1 LRRKPGL
8 GKAPTPATPRVE
20 TPDGKR
26 MFRSVLIANRGE
38 IALRVIRACK
48 AMDVR
53 AVAAYSE
60 ADSTSPHLAEADDR
74 VCIGGSRSAQS
85 YLNMEA
91 ILQAAI
97 QKECQALHPGYG
109 FLAENARFSAL
120 CAQSKVTFIGPPPHA
135 IRLMGDKARAR
146 ETMKGLGLDPIP
158 GSDGILEDLGHARR
172 AAGEIGYPVLL
183 KASAGGGGKGMRVV
197 ESEKHL
203 EDAFNEASLEAEKA
217 FGNPSLYMEKYIARG
232 RHIEFQI
239 LADVYGNAIHL
250 GEREC
255 SVQRSHQKL
264 VEESPSPV
272 IDEKTRRT
280 YGTQVARA
288 VAAIGYVN
296 AGTVEFL
303 RDEGGNLYFMEMN
316 TRLQVEHPVTE
327 MVTGFDIVKEQL
339 RIAANCELSTDQAGI
354 RMKGNAIEVR
364 INAEDPEHGFK
375 PDPGLITA
383 FQPPE
388 LDSVRV
394 DTHIKPGYT
403 IPPFYDSLICKLI
416 GHGADRDRA
425 IATVKTALERFKIE
439 GVKTTIPL
447 HLEILAAEKF
457 MSGSYNTR
465 FIPELLASRERE
477 NHG

>member
-1 LRRKPGL
+1 
-8 GKAPTPATPRVE
+8 
-20 TPDGKR
+20 

-38 IALRVIRACK
+38 IALRAIRACK
-48 AMDVR
+48 DLGVR
-53 AVAAYSE
+53 AVAVYSE
-60 ADSTSPHLAEADDR
+60 ADRSSPHLDVADDR
-74 VCIGGSRSAQS
+74 VCIGSSRSADS
-85 YLNMEA
+85 YLNMDA
-91 ILQAAI
+91 IIQAAV

-120 CAQSKVTFIGPPPHA
+120 CAQSKITFIGPPPHA

-146 ETMKGLGLDPIP
+146 ETMKGLGLEPIP
-158 GSDGILEDLGHARR
+158 GSDGTLRGLDHARE
-172 AAGEIGYPVLL
+172 AAAEVGYPVLL

-197 ESEKHL
+197 EHEDAL
-203 EDAFNEASLEAEKA
+203 EGAFNEAYMEAEKA
-217 FGNPSLYMEKYIARG
+217 FGNPTLYMEKFISRG

-255 SVQRSHQKL
+255 SIQRSHQKL

-272 IDEKTRRT
+272 IDEVTRRSL
-280 YGTQVARA
+280 GEKVSKA

-303 RDEGGNLYFMEMN
+303 RDEEGNLYFMEMN

-327 MVTGFDIVKEQL
+327 MVTGFDIVREQL
-339 RIAANCELSTDQAGI
+339 RIAANCELSKTQDQI
-354 RMKGNAIEVR
+354 EITGNAIEVR

-375 PDPGLITA
+375 PDPGKIEV
-383 FQPPE
+383 FEPPA

-416 GHGADRDRA
+416 GHGRDRRQA
-425 IATVKTALERFKIE
+425 IDTVKAALEAFRIE
-439 GVKTTIPL
+439 GVKTTIPI
-447 HLEILAAEKF
+447 HLEILSSREF
-457 MSGSYNTR
+457 QTGSYSTG
-465 FIPELLASRERE
+465 FIPELLASKGH
-477 NHG
+477 NSDG

>member
-1 LRRKPGL
+1 
-8 GKAPTPATPRVE
+8 
-20 TPDGKR
+20 
-26 MFRSVLIANRGE
+26 MFRSVLVANRGE
-38 IALRVIRACK
+38 IALRAIRACK
-48 AMDVR
+48 DMGIR
-53 AVAAYSE
+53 AVAVYSE
-60 ADSTSPHLAEADDR
+60 ADSTSPHLDEADDR
-74 VCIGGSRSAQS
+74 VCIGGPRSADS
-85 YLNMEA
+85 YLNMDA
-91 ILQAAI
+91 IIQAAV

-120 CAQSKVTFIGPPPHA
+120 CAQSKITFIGPPPHA

-158 GSDGILEDLGHARR
+158 GSDGTLKGLDHARE
-172 AAGEIGYPVLL
+172 AAAQVGYPVLL

-197 ESEKHL
+197 GDEQAL
-203 EDAFNEASLEAEKA
+203 AGAFNEAYMEAEKA
-217 FGNPSLYMEKYIARG
+217 FGNPTLYMEKFISRG

-255 SVQRSHQKL
+255 SIQRNHQKL

-272 IDEKTRRT
+272 IDEGTRNSL
-280 YGTQVARA
+280 GEKVSKA

-303 RDEGGNLYFMEMN
+303 RDEEGNLYFMEMN

-339 RIAANCELSTDQAGI
+339 RIAANCELSKTQTEI
-354 RMKGNAIEVR
+354 EIHGNAIEVR
-364 INAEDPEHGFK
+364 INAEDPEQGFK
-375 PDPGLITA
+375 PDPGKIEA
-383 FQPPE
+383 FDPPA

-394 DTHIKPGYT
+394 DTHVKPGYT

-416 GHGADRDRA
+416 GHGPDRHQA
-425 IATVKTALERFKIE
+425 IETVKAALEAFTIK
-439 GVKTTIPL
+439 GVKTTVPI
-447 HLEILAAEKF
+447 HLEILSAKAF
-457 MSGSYNTR
+457 RDGSYSTR
-465 FIPELLASRERE
+465 FIPELFEDKGRNS
-477 NHG
+477 NG

>member
-1 LRRKPGL
+1 
-8 GKAPTPATPRVE
+8 
-20 TPDGKR
+20 
-26 MFRSVLIANRGE
+26 MFRSVLVANRGE
-38 IALRVIRACK
+38 IALRAIRACK
-48 AMDVR
+48 EMGIR
-53 AVAAYSE
+53 AVAVYSE
-60 ADSTSPHLAEADDR
+60 ADSTSPHLDEADDR
-74 VCIGGSRSAQS
+74 VCIGGPRSADS
-85 YLNMEA
+85 YLNMDA
-91 ILQAAI
+91 IIQAAV

-120 CAQSKVTFIGPPPHA
+120 CAQSKITFIGPPPHA

-158 GSDGILEDLGHARR
+158 GSDGTLNGLDHARE
-172 AAGEIGYPVLL
+172 AAARVGYPVLL

-197 ESEKHL
+197 EDEQAL
-203 EDAFNEASLEAEKA
+203 EGAFNEAYMEAEKA
-217 FGNPSLYMEKYIARG
+217 FGNPTLYMEKFISRG

-255 SVQRSHQKL
+255 SIQRSHQKL

-272 IDEKTRRT
+272 IDDETRNSLGEK
-280 YGTQVARA
+280 VSKA

-303 RDEGGNLYFMEMN
+303 RDEEGNLYFMEMN

-339 RIAANCELSTDQAGI
+339 RIAANCELSKTQTEIEID
-354 RMKGNAIEVR
+354 GNAIEVR
-364 INAEDPEHGFK
+364 INAEDPEQGFK
-375 PDPGLITA
+375 PDPGKIEA
-383 FQPPE
+383 FDPPA

-394 DTHIKPGYT
+394 DTHVKPGYT

-416 GHGADRDRA
+416 GHGRDRHEA
-425 IATVKTALERFKIE
+425 METVKAALEAFTIK
-439 GVKTTIPL
+439 GVKTTVPI
-447 HLEILAAEKF
+447 HLEILSAKAF
-457 MSGSYNTR
+457 RDGSYSTH
-465 FIPELLASRERE
+465 FIPELFEDKGRKS
-477 NHG
+477 NG